1 MPFIRGRYH
10 INPIAGEALEAA
22 RQAEETLRVLEQRAR
37 EGRPGDDST
46 GYGCEG
52 HNCQIHQGTGAED
65 DANPQDEESG
75 GGTASNAGNG
85 PIHRVEIE
93 AAELV
98 PAHTGRAQRG
108 FVARVHRTVVRAGG
122 DPSGGSGRGEV
133 EAGSQAETHAFARPG
148 DLVGF
153 LRDQLAKS
161 GQQGN

>member
-1 MPFIRGRYH
+1 
-10 INPIAGEALEAA
+10 
-22 RQAEETLRVLEQRAR
+22 
-37 EGRPGDDST
+37 T

-65 DANPQDEESG
+65 DANPPDEEPG
-75 GGTASNAGNG
+75 EGTANNAGNG

-98 PAHTGRAQRG
+98 PAHTGRAHRG

-122 DPSGGSGRGEV
+122 DPSGESVRGGV
-133 EAGSQAETHAFARPG
+133 QAGSQAETHAFARPG

-161 GQQGN
+161 GQQEN

>member
-75 GGTASNAGNG
+75 GGTASNAANG

-122 DPSGGSGRGEV
+122 DPSGESVRGGV
-133 EAGSQAETHAFARPG
+133 QA
-148 DLVGF
+148 
-153 LRDQLAKS
+153 
-161 GQQGN
+161 